1 MGDYFQS
8 IVDVEATEDEAED
21 LADTLLAWLVEVGEL
36 SSPDDATRNE
46 IRTEGL
52 VVFTRRRVYYSLT
65 GEFRVTCPH
74 CRWSADDDWDALTDA
89 IGTWY
94 DGGPGEVTCLSC
106 RRGAG
111 LNDWRWSPPWGFG
124 CLGFEFWGWPAFTPP
139 FLSAFGVLLGH
150 RTVYPYGKL

>member
-1 MGDYFQS
+1 MESRRLPPFREQIVQWDYTLHS
-8 IVDVEATEDEAED
+8 PNSD
-21 LADTLLAWLVEVGEL
+21 LGPTV
-36 SSPDDATRNE
+36 R
-46 IRTEGL
+46 
-52 VVFTRRRVYYSLT
+52 
-65 GEFRVTCPH
+65 
-74 CRWSADDDWDALTDA
+74 SA
-89 IGTWY
+89 GTWY
-94 DGGPGEVTCLSC
+94 GGGPGEVTCLSC